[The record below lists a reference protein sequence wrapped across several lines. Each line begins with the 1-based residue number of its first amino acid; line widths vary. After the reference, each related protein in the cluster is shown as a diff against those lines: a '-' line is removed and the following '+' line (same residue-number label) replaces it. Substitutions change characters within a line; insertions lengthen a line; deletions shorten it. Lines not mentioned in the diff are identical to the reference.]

1 MSCYFRWMKDKLAK
15 AGIDVKKE
23 NREEIDRAIHSVT
36 GVDYKNC
43 SAVWKKGKEMIAENE
58 ENFVVKLEKALN
70 E

>member
-1 MSCYFRWMKDKLAK
+1 MSCYFRWMENKLAK

-43 SAVWKKGKEMIAENE
+43 SAVLKKAK
-58 ENFVVKLEKALN
+58 K
-70 E
+70 